1 MTQPTAVIVVG
12 HGTRDADA
20 NAAFEE
26 LVAAAATRL
35 PGVAVAPAHLSMAE
49 PGVEARAAELVA
61 GGARRLV
68 LLPYFLL
75 GSSHVRDDL
84 PRQAGALR
92 AAHPGVEVEVLPCLQ
107 GDPALEDLVVDRV
120 AALLSDPAELP
131 ETGPEIEALSHRII
145 DRRLAR
151 AGLPPGEAAVVRR
164 VVHATAD
171 FSFAETLWF
180 HPEAVAR
187 GVEALRAK
195 APVVCDVQMLAHGV
209 TRAASEVLCAIG
221 DPDVAEAARRH
232 GTTRAAAA
240 MAKLAPRLE
249 GAVVAVGNAPTAL
262 WKLMEM
268 ARRGGPRPALIV
280 GLPVGFVG
288 ARESKLALIASG
300 LVSIANTSPRGG
312 SPVAAAAVN
321 ALALLAREAGG

>member
-1 MTQPTAVIVVG
+1 MTHPTAVIVVG

-20 NAAFEE
+20 NRAFEE
-26 LVAAAATRL
+26 LVAAAASRL
-35 PGVAVAPAHLSMAE
+35 PGLPVAPAHLSLAE
-49 PGVEARAAELVA
+49 PGVAARAAELVA

-84 PRQAGALR
+84 PGLAEAIR
-92 AAHPGVEVEVLPCLQ
+92 AAHPGVAVEVLGCLQ

-120 AALLSDPAELP
+120 TALGADPAALPA
-131 ETGPEIEALSHRII
+131 TGPEIEALSHRII
-145 DRRLAR
+145 DRRLGR
-151 AGLPPGEAAVVRR
+151 QGLPPDQAAVVRR

-180 HPEAVAR
+180 HPEATAR
-187 GVEALRAK
+187 GIEALGAG
-195 APVVCDVQMLAHGV
+195 APIICDVQMLAHGV

-221 DPDVAEAARRH
+221 DAGVAEAARRG

-240 MAKLAPRLE
+240 MEKLAPRLE

-262 WKLMEM
+262 WKLLEL
-268 ARRGGPRPALIV
+268 ARAGGPRPALVV

-300 LVSIANTSPRGG
+300 LPAIANVSPRGG

-321 ALALLAREAGG
+321 ALALLAREGGR